1 MGIYRLRPH
10 ASGLISFVAAVHA
23 LDLRHR
29 ATYPSTPSAL
39 ITTPR
44 VRRPDGGA
52 TIQPTAM
59 SACAASSA
67 ANAGRLRARKIRRDA
82 NIADTP
88 AA

>member
-1 MGIYRLRPH
+1 M
-10 ASGLISFVAAVHA
+10 
-23 LDLRHR
+23 
-29 ATYPSTPSAL
+29 T
-39 ITTPR
+39 TTPC